1 MSGKLILIRH
11 GESEWNALGKWTGW
25 TDVSITEEGARLSRQ
40 LGEKLSDMPISV
52 AYNSLLKRTRE
63 TLDAVLDGAGQAD
76 TPREESGA
84 INERDYGVFTA
95 MLKEEVRAEI
105 GEEAYLALRRGW
117 DRPIENGESLKDVYT
132 RVLPFYVETIV
143 PQLMDGKNV
152 LIVGH
157 GNSLRAMVKYVEN
170 ISDEDISSFEFG
182 HNCALVY
189 QVDADGRQL
198 SKETINLE
206 S

>member
-25 TDVSITEEGARLSRQ
+25 TDVSITDEGARLSRE
-40 LGEKLSDMPISV
+40 LGEKLGDVRIDV
-52 AYNSLLKRTRE
+52 AYNSELKRTKE
-63 TLDAVLDGAGQAD
+63 TLDAVLEGVGQ
-76 TPREESGA
+76 TPERRVSGA
-84 INERDYGVFTA
+84 VNERDYGVYTG

-132 RVLPFYVETIV
+132 RVLPFYLEEIV
-143 PQLMDGKNV
+143 PQLLDGKNV

-157 GNSLRAMVKYVEN
+157 GNSLRAMVKYIDA
-170 ISDEDISSFEFG
+170 ISDDDISSFEFG
-182 HNCALVY
+182 HNCAMVY
-189 QVDADGRQL
+189 EVDGDGRRVSGKTVEL
-198 SKETINLE
+198 
-206 S
+206 

>member
-25 TDVSITEEGARLSRQ
+25 TDVSITEEGAHLSHQ
-40 LGEKLSDMPISV
+40 LGEKIRDTRIDV
-52 AYNSLLKRTRE
+52 AYNSLLKRTKE
-63 TLDAVLDGAGQAD
+63 TLDAVLAGADQVD
-76 TPREESGA
+76 VERIESGE

-105 GEEAYLALRRGW
+105 GDEAYLALRRGW
-117 DRPIENGESLKDVYT
+117 DRPIEDGESLKDVYT
-132 RVLPFYVETIV
+132 RVQPFYVETIL
-143 PQLMDGKNV
+143 PQLQDGKNV

-157 GNSLRAMVKYVEN
+157 GNSLRAMVKYVED
-170 ISDEDISSFEFG
+170 ISDENISSFEFG

-189 QVDADGRQL
+189 EVDANGCQA
-198 SKETINLE
+198 SKHVVGLD